1 MHIRDNLELTP
12 MSYRISLAGVS
23 MGEAEIQPDK
33 VLAINPGQVFGEV
46 RGFKTVDPAFGLEAY
61 WITADD
67 KEQAQSLGYTVV
79 DPSTVVA
86 THLSKILEESS
97 AQLLGYEET
106 QKLLDKL
113 AVSSPKLVKELVPDL
128 LSLGTVTKV
137 LQALL
142 SEQIPITD
150 IRTIVE
156 TLADSAFKSKDP
168 SDLLTPV
175 RVSLARMITQR
186 IVDVGADLP
195 IITLNPEL
203 EAILSNAVKSSEQ
216 GGAGIEPNMA
226 ENLQRSLQTLYKEQE
241 QKQQPAVLVV
251 QPLIRTLL
259 ARFVR
264 NISSNM
270 HVLSYH
276 EIPDNKQVKIVGT
289 VG

>member
-1 MHIRDNLELTP
+1 MT
-12 MSYRISLAGVS
+12 YRLSLAGVT

-33 VLAINPGQVFGEV
+33 VLAINPGQVFGTLK
-46 RGFKTVDPAFGLEAY
+46 GFKTVDPAFGLEAY
-61 WITADD
+61 WIASKE
-67 KEQAQSLGYTVV
+67 KEQAQSLGFTVV

-86 THLSKILEESS
+86 THLSKILEECS

-106 QKLLDKL
+106 QQLLDKL
-113 AVSSPKLVKELVPDL
+113 AVNSPKLVKELVPDL

-142 SEQIPITD
+142 SEQIPLTD

-156 TLADSAFKSKDP
+156 TLADSAQKTKDP
-168 SDLLTPV
+168 TELLTPV

-186 IVDVGADLP
+186 IVDVGVDLP

-203 EAILSNAVKSSEQ
+203 EGILTNAVKSSEQ

-226 ENLQRSLQTLYKEQE
+226 ENLQKSLQTIYNEQE
-241 QKQQPAVLVV
+241 KKQQPAVLVV
-251 QPLIRTLL
+251 QPLVRTLL

-276 EIPDNKQVKIVGT
+276 KIPDNKQVTIVGT